1 MRRWPAGAEG
11 GCQLSAPTGAL
22 CSWMFRPVG
31 RKQLRLQTW
40 ARAGA
45 GLAGGLGLND
55 PVAPRLA
62 VLAASTH
69 GEPANGV
76 PMGAHC

>member
-1 MRRWPAGAEG
+1 MLHW
-11 GCQLSAPTGAL
+11 T
-22 CSWMFRPVG
+22 FRPVG
-31 RKQLRLQTW
+31 QKQLRSQTW

-45 GLAGGLGLND
+45 GLAGGLRPND
-55 PVAPRLA
+55 PAAPRLA
-62 VLAASTH
+62 MLAASIN